1 MEKEIK
7 TSGKMTWAFIWRFVL
22 YYIVI
27 SIILAVILYFL
38 LGKIN
43 NLVLAIFSI
52 ITMAILIFIPTKLA
66 TSDIFKTQKMDDKNL
81 KRFKRNIIIF
91 YFIVM
96 IIVSLGNALSYALTI
111 IGLEDARVSSEQAI
125 EKSEDLSEDE
135 KNSQIQQQNDYVNK
149 VISIERETF
158 IIITIIDAI
167 LFVFGVIIQFKF
179 TKQYITED
187 KVV

>member
-66 TSDIFKTQKMDDKNL
+66 TSDIFKTKKMDDKNL

-96 IIVSLGNALSYALTI
+96 IIV
-111 IGLEDARVSSEQAI
+111 
-125 EKSEDLSEDE
+125 
-135 KNSQIQQQNDYVNK
+135 
-149 VISIERETF
+149 
-158 IIITIIDAI
+158 
-167 LFVFGVIIQFKF
+167 
-179 TKQYITED
+179 
-187 KVV
+187 